1 MAATKPSREPLVG
14 DGLLTDLPLRRTTLS
29 LLLATGVF
37 AGSHVAEAGAATRPA
52 DATKARL
59 GDVPLRTDPVDTVL
73 TISLSDDDVS
83 GLDDAELAARRLRR
97 EARTERALRIA
108 ALWQQRRVAKAHE
121 SAARGRRCP
130 IRRRRRAS
138 RRAMRG
144 PHDPPTRWHCRQ
156 FHRQTRLNQHRPPR
170 RIGPRRSGGPKPG
183 CGPGLAP

>member
-1 MAATKPSREPLVG
+1 M
-14 DGLLTDLPLRRTTLS
+14 LTDLPLRRTTLS

-121 SAARGRRCP
+121 SAARGGSKAAP
-130 IRRRRRAS
+130 ARRAS
-138 RRAMRG
+138 PATSAHPGRSAG
-144 PHDPPTRWHCRQ
+144 AVEQALPDSAPP
-156 FHRQTRLNQHRPPR
+156 P
-170 RIGPRRSGGPKPG
+170 S
-183 CGPGLAP
+183 LAPGDAR

>member
-37 AGSHVAEAGAATRPA
+37 AGSHVAEAGAATQPA
-52 DATKARL
+52 DAAKARL

-83 GLDDAELAARRLRR
+83 GLDDAELAARRQRR

-108 ALWQQRRVAKAHE
+108 ALWHQRRA
-121 SAARGRRCP
+121 
-130 IRRRRRAS
+130 
-138 RRAMRG
+138 
-144 PHDPPTRWHCRQ
+144 
-156 FHRQTRLNQHRPPR
+156 
-170 RIGPRRSGGPKPG
+170 
-183 CGPGLAP
+183 